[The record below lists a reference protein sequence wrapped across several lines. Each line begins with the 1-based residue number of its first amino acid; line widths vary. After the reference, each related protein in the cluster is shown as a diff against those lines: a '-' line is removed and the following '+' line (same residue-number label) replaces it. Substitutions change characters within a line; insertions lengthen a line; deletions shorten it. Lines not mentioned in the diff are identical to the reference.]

1 MSLPVGKLGTDTVQI
16 NGSVIEIRSLSMTE
30 ALGLDAFS
38 NRKAEAPAY
47 LIEKAT
53 GVTTEEA
60 TAFLDSHGIDDGLK
74 LVSAILE
81 LSGLDDTFRARL
93 ARVPG
98 GRRARPSP
106 G

>member
-1 MSLPVGKLGTDTVQI
+1 MTLPVGKLGTDTVQI
-16 NGSVIEIRSLSMTE
+16 NGSAIEIRSLSMTE

-53 GVTTEEA
+53 GVTPEEA
-60 TAFLDSHGIDDGLK
+60 TAFLDSHNIEDGVV
-74 LVSAILE
+74 LVNAILT
-81 LSGLDDTFRARL
+81 LSGLDDTFRARVSE
-93 ARVPG
+93 R
-98 GRRARPSP
+98 RRARSRP